1 VVTKSK
7 YVEELRKAPE
17 DEVSASEAMKE
28 VCPLDLYVFFILMV
42 ERSSSEFLLSSTRGC
57 SLIKSSK
64 HSLELS

>member
-1 VVTKSK
+1 VVTKAK

-28 VCPLDLYVFFILMV
+28 ACPLDLLMFFILMV
-42 ERSSSEFLLSSTRGC
+42 ERSSSEFLLSSTQ
-57 SLIKSSK
+57 SYSQIQSSK